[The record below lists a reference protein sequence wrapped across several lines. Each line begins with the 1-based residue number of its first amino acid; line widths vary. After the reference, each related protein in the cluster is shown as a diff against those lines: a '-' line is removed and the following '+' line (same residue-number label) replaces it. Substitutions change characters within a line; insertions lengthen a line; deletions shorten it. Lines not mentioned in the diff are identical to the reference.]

1 MNITT
6 KIANYS
12 NVLDKSSI
20 EFLLD
25 SYARDDM
32 GGGQP
37 LDKKVK
43 SNVVN
48 ELAKIPHAFSV
59 LAYSDGEA
67 VGLANCFESFSTF
80 MCKPII
86 NIHDLV
92 VTASYRRSGISQL
105 MLDKIVEIALT
116 KGCCKVTLEV
126 LGNNE
131 TAKSA
136 YSKFG
141 FEGYRIS
148 QDTGIAQYWQKII

>member
-1 MNITT
+1 VSITT

-12 NVLDKSSI
+12 NDLDKSSI

-43 SNVVN
+43 DSVVN

-59 LAYSDGEA
+59 LAYSDGES

-80 MCKPII
+80 MCKPIV

-92 VTASYRRSGISQL
+92 VTEGYRRSGISQL

-131 TAKSA
+131 AAKSA

-141 FEGYRIS
+141 FEGYRIN